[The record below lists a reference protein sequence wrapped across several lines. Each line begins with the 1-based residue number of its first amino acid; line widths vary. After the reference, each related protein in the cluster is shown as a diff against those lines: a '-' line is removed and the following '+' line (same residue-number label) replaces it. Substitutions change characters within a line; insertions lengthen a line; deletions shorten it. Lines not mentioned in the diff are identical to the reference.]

1 MNSEHFLQD
10 SITFVSKSRNTNTIS
25 HLWTCWQI
33 QTSNT
38 YLLVCRENLFL
49 VEKVLYE
56 KKVVYLQ
63 RQMDNKYLY
72 NQYAQLCSIQ
82 KKLKT

>member
-1 MNSEHFLQD
+1 MKINGLPALNEGGD
-10 SITFVSKSRNTNTIS
+10 REVTGTI
-25 HLWTCWQI
+25 LVRFFAE
-33 QTSNT
+33 
-38 YLLVCRENLFL
+38 LLLF
-49 VEKVLYE
+49 E

>member
-1 MNSEHFLQD
+1 M
-10 SITFVSKSRNTNTIS
+10 KRNGLPALNEGGDREVTGI
-25 HLWTCWQI
+25 I
-33 QTSNT
+33 FARFFAE
-38 YLLVCRENLFL
+38 LLLF
-49 VEKVLYE
+49 E

-63 RQMDNKYLY
+63 RQKDKINPY

>member
-1 MNSEHFLQD
+1 MAICVFPPEEWLK
-10 SITFVSKSRNTNTIS
+10 IVMK
-25 HLWTCWQI
+25 
-33 QTSNT
+33 
-38 YLLVCRENLFL
+38 
-49 VEKVLYE
+49 KVLNDRNGVVDWEGRLVKDSLFE

-63 RQMDNKYLY
+63 RQKDKIYPY

>member
-1 MNSEHFLQD
+1 MRIISVLGVKDNLDNSG
-10 SITFVSKSRNTNTIS
+10 KNGR
-25 HLWTCWQI
+25 
-33 QTSNT
+33 
-38 YLLVCRENLFL
+38 FL
-49 VEKVLYE
+49 VEKVLCE

-63 RQMDNKYLY
+63 RRKDKIYPY